1 MTPLLLSA
9 ALLAITTAI
18 LVAPTSTAQEGA
30 PPPPPPAPTTAATP
44 AAAAW
49 LDVDG
54 AALAPGKLPTSTAE
68 DARKAFELLR
78 AAPRAKLAD
87 PYPLQGFDLR
97 VDLRYRGAEGA
108 RNDLPDARWQWL
120 APDHLRLSTGRKR
133 ELLRG
138 PKGDWLVDSSRT
150 PTELIEL
157 GVAREHKEDRRALD
171 EGLALARTVASLFDL
186 RALRL
191 RRVAGATAPTCPNE
205 ALTARAGELA
215 WLLVETPD
223 LALPPEAERRPSDMV
238 RALLGYDRA
247 LGLVEQAQLAELR
260 AGEAGGPP
268 SAAAPT
274 LHVALRDHRLVD
286 GILVPHHFA
295 VHGIGPQGKLRAEAG
310 MDGYLRGASL
320 KPAFAPEQFTPGQL
334 APEGAGAGGTEAR
347 TPPGKPG
354 KEGG

>member
-1 MTPLLLSA
+1 MTPLWSA
-9 ALLAITTAI
+9 AALFASTTAF
-18 LVAPTSTAQEGA
+18 LVAQAPVAQDGV
-30 PPPPPPAPTTAATP
+30 PPPPPPVAATP
-44 AAAAW
+44 AVPAW

-54 AALAPGKLPTSTAE
+54 AALEPGKLPSSTRE
-68 DARKAFELLR
+68 EARKAFELLR
-78 AAPRAKLAD
+78 AAPRAKLAE
-87 PYPLQGFDLR
+87 PYPLTGFDLR

-120 APDHLRLSTGRKR
+120 APDCLRLSTGRKR

-138 PKGDWLVDSSRT
+138 PKGDWLVDASRT
-150 PTELIEL
+150 PPEFVEL
-157 GVAREHKEDRRALD
+157 GVAREHREDRRALD

-191 RRVAGATAPTCPNE
+191 RRVEAAAPPACPNE
-205 ALTARAGELA
+205 ALAARAGELA

-223 LALPPEAERRPSDMV
+223 LTLPPSAEQRPSGMV
-238 RALLGYDRA
+238 RALLGYDRV

-260 AGEAGGPP
+260 PAATGEAPGASPP
-268 SAAAPT
+268 A

-295 VHGIGPQGKLRAEAG
+295 VHGAGGGGRLRAEAG

-320 KPAFAPEQFTPGQL
+320 KPAFAREQFAPGASSAS
-334 APEGAGAGGTEAR
+334 APEKAAPGG
-347 TPPGKPG
+347 G
-354 KEGG
+354 